1 MNNLKIVEDWVIDD
15 VLDTLRQVQNYCEE
29 VSSTE
34 TCLDRCIERSK
45 KLLESIKNTK
55 SIDIV
60 NFNKN

>member
-15 VLDTLRQVQNYCEE
+15 VLDTLRQVQNYREE

-34 TCLDRCIERSK
+34 TCLDRCIARSK

-60 NFNKN
+60 NFNKV